1 MQERFKYFTLLTS
14 KINRCIRKIK
24 SEEMSGF
31 DLKSTHVSCIY
42 YLYTMQSLTAK
53 ELCEVCEED
62 KAAVSRSL
70 EHLEKND
77 FIRLSDSDT
86 RKYKRS
92 IVLTEKGFEVG
103 KRLSDRIDSILES
116 ASEGVSKEDR
126 ETMYRTLATISENLQ
141 KLCDEYDNN

>member
-1 MQERFKYFTLLTS
+1 
-14 KINRCIRKIK
+14 
-24 SEEMSGF
+24 MSGF